1 MNFVRMNAVVKGY
14 VQGVGYRFF
23 AIRKAKEYNITGWV
37 KNLDDGS
44 VQVVAEGERS
54 IIEEF
59 IKDLKIG
66 PHSASV
72 SDIDIRWEKY
82 TGEFKDFEV
91 RF

>member
-1 MNFVRMNAVVKGY
+1 MDYVRINAIVKGY

-23 AIRKAKEYNITGWV
+23 TERKAKEYGITGWV
-37 KNLDDGS
+37 KNLRDGN

-59 IKDLKIG
+59 IKDLKVG

-72 SDIDIRWEKY
+72 TDIEIKWEKY

>member
-1 MNFVRMNAVVKGY
+1 MDLIRLNAIVKGY

-23 AIRKAKEYNITGWV
+23 AVRKAKEYGLKGWV
-37 KNLDDGS
+37 KNLKDGN

-54 IIEEF
+54 ILEEF

-66 PHSASV
+66 PYSANV
-72 SDIDIRWEKY
+72 TDMDIKWEKY
-82 TGEFKDFEV
+82 TGEFKDFDV